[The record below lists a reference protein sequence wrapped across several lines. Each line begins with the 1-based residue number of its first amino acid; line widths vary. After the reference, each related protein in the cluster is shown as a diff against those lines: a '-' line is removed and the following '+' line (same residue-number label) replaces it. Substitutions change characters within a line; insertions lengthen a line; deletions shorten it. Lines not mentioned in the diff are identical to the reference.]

1 MARRE
6 HSRRELERKLTHKG
20 LEQDDISS
28 ALDELADEGLQKDG
42 RYADTFIRSRAARG
56 YGPRRIEQELK
67 QRGVEQSLVRSA
79 LQSAEVDWDELACDT
94 RRKKFR
100 GKPGDAQE
108 RAKQMRFLEYR
119 GFDAAQIRQALKQAA
134 TDEDL

>member
-1 MARRE
+1 MVAV
-6 HSRRELERKLTHKG
+6 L
-20 LEQDDISS
+20 DD
-28 ALDELADEGLQKDG
+28 LADAGLQKDG
-42 RYADTFIRSRAARG
+42 RYAEVFIRSRAARG

-79 LQSAEVDWDELACDT
+79 LESAEVDWEELACDA

-100 GKPGDAQE
+100 GQPVDAQA

-119 GFDAAQIRQALKQAA
+119 GFDAAQIRQALRQAA
-134 TDEDL
+134 SDEDF

>member
-1 MARRE
+1 M
-6 HSRRELERKLTHKG
+6 L
-20 LEQDDISS
+20 DD
-28 ALDELADEGLQKDG
+28 LAEEGLQKDG
-42 RYADTFIRSRAARG
+42 RYADIFIRSRAARG

-79 LQSAEVDWDELACDT
+79 LASAEVDWDELARDT

-100 GKPGDAQE
+100 GHPADAQA
-108 RAKQMRFLEYR
+108 RAKQTRFLEYR
-119 GFDAAQIRQALKQAA
+119 GFDAAQIRQALRQAA

>member
-1 MARRE
+1 ME
-6 HSRRELERKLTHKG
+6 KS
-20 LEQDDISS
+20 
-28 ALDELADEGLQKDG
+28 LA
-42 RYADTFIRSRAARG
+42 
-56 YGPRRIEQELK
+56 
-67 QRGVEQSLVRSA
+67 RSA
-79 LQSAEVDWDELACDT
+79 LESAEVDWDELACDV

-119 GFDAAQIRQALKQAA
+119 GFDAAQIRQALRQAA